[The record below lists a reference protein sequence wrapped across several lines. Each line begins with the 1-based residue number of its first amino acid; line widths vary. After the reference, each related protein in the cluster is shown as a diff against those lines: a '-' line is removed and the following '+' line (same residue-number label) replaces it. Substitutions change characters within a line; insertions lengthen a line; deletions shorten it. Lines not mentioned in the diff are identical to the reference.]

1 MKKKL
6 SLNRRINKSQLKL
19 TIMKKITIIA
29 VVIMLFT
36 ACKKDM
42 SSGTML
48 SEEVVSK
55 ANAGKAKVTRPMKV
69 DFYSSANPASPAL
82 TCTMPGVPF
91 GIANS
96 GYFLHGTATH
106 FGPINSETS
115 IGIDGFCNLSASTFI
130 LSTTTGGQIVAD
142 NGDKIT
148 YTGADEI
155 DLNNIIF
162 NGGTTGTITGLWTIT
177 GGTGRFAGA
186 TGSFTINGIVDV
198 TAAGGPAIIFTGQ
211 GTITY

>member
-1 MKKKL
+1 MKKV
-6 SLNRRINKSQLKL
+6 
-19 TIMKKITIIA
+19 TIIA
-29 VVIMLFT
+29 LATIFLT
-36 ACKKDM
+36 ACKKDI
-42 SSGTML
+42 SSDTMI
-48 SEEVVSK
+48 SEEVASK
-55 ANAGKAKVTRPMKV
+55 TNAQKAKVTRPMKV
-69 DFYSSANPASPAL
+69 VLYSSADPASPAL

-96 GYFLHGTATH
+96 GYFLHGNATH

-162 NGGTTGTITGLWTIT
+162 QGGTTAAITGLWTIT
-177 GGTGRFAGA
+177 GGTGRFDGA
-186 TGSFTINGIVDV
+186 SGSFQITGIVDV
-198 TAAGGPAIIFTGQ
+198 TAAGGPAFSITGE